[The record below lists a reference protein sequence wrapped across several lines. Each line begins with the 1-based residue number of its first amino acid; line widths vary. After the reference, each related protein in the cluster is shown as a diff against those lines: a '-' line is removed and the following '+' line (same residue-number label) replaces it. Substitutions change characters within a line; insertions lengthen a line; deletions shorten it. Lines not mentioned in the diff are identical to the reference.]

1 MYEEIF
7 ITAIITRA
15 WKATSLKSGSF
26 FFLSSKSASTDW
38 LRNNKRDVASRRK
51 LAPRRRGRVVRALG
65 SIPESPEFESHS
77 QQFEIKGHDL

>member
-1 MYEEIF
+1 MPE
-7 ITAIITRA
+7 R
-15 WKATSLKSGSF
+15 LRVLNPVVF

-77 QQFEIKGHDL
+77 QQFEIQGHDL